1 MNIRRLT
8 PFVCAL
14 AIVALMVGFSTHAQM
29 TPQMKGI
36 SGEISIGVVL
46 PLTGALAA
54 PYGLP
59 MQRGFELARE
69 DINNSGQLGDTRITF
84 ITEDDQGT
92 VEDAV
97 KAYDKLIRQD
107 GVSCYPRTRQL

>member
-1 MNIRRLT
+1 MSIRRFVIFVFVLT
-8 PFVCAL
+8 MTSL
-14 AIVALMVGFSTHAQM
+14 ITGGSTYAQI
-29 TPQMKGI
+29 TPQMKAL
-36 SGEISIGVVL
+36 SGEISIGVAL

-69 DINNSGQLGDTRITF
+69 EINNSGQLGDTNITF

-97 KAYDKLIRQD
+97 
-107 GVSCYPRTRQL
+107 